1 MKEKKSTFGWIFSFA
16 GQKKSGY
23 IASVILAVIG
33 AAFQILPFFVMA
45 QVIGKLLA
53 GNKDLAGYLID
64 CAVMAAFWLL
74 RVLFHSLSTAQ
85 SHKATF
91 AVLGN
96 IRKQGL
102 AKLAKM
108 PLGDVQAKHP
118 RRAGG
123 QHRTDAGARHSGDEQ
138 QCRSRLGNLD
148 LSLCHRLAYGACFT
162 HYFSARY
169 GVLYADDGRIREE
182 LRPNRCGHQHPE
194 RYSGGIHR
202 RHRGHQGVRKSK
214 KQL

>member
-1 MKEKKSTFGWIFSFA
+1 MKKEKSTFGWVFDFA

-23 IASVILAVIG
+23 IASVIFAVIG

-45 QVIGKLLA
+45 RVIGKLLT
-53 GNKDLAGYLID
+53 GNKDLASYLID
-64 CAVMAAFWLL
+64 CVVMAAFWLF

-91 AVLGN
+91 TVLGN
-96 IRKQGL
+96 IRTQGL
-102 AKLAKM
+102 AKLTKM
-108 PLGDVQAKHP
+108 P

-148 LSLCHRLAYGACFT
+148 LSLCHRLAYGACIT
-162 HYFSARY
+162 HHIPARY
-169 GVLYADDGRIREE
+169 GFLHAHDGG
-182 LRPNRCGHQHPE
+182 L
-194 RYSGGIHR
+194 
-202 RHRGHQGVRKSK
+202 
-214 KQL
+214 

>member
-74 RVLFHSLSTAQ
+74 RVLFHSLRRSPTRQ
-85 SHKATF
+85 LSPCWEISESRGLRSWPKCRWGMCRPKAP
-91 AVLGN
+91 AN
-96 IRKQGL
+96 
-102 AKLAKM
+102 
-108 PLGDVQAKHP
+108 
-118 RRAGG
+118 
-123 QHRTDAGARHSGDEQ
+123 
-138 QCRSRLGNLD
+138 
-148 LSLCHRLAYGACFT
+148 
-162 HYFSARY
+162 
-169 GVLYADDGRIREE
+169 
-182 LRPNRCGHQHPE
+182 
-194 RYSGGIHR
+194 
-202 RHRGHQGVRKSK
+202 
-214 KQL
+214 